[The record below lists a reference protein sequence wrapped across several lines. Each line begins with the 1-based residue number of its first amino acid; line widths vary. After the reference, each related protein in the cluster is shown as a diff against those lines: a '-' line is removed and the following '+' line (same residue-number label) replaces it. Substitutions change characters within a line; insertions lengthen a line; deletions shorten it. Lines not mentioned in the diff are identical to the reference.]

1 MPPNEEAPIPEGWM
15 SKEEKNESALSYTRQ
30 RDIHAVG
37 IVLLQ
42 MLMGIDVTEKFADVQ
57 DALRSPKT
65 NLMFHP
71 AHISPS
77 FRRHATNM
85 ILPSKKTHSSCLSL
99 LGDLAETSFRDS
111 VRTPSRA
118 IAPPPSAGLLTPTVM
133 VHEGSPDASSS
144 FYLHPPPRQQVSRW
158 KEDWEELEL
167 LGKGGFG
174 SVVKARNRID
184 DRIYASESLMRLES
198 KNERVAHLSLTHSP
212 VKKIRLKTL
221 SSDVKIFRE
230 VNALSRLSHRNIVRY
245 YTTWVEISDEPIS
258 SIASDDSSTE
268 SGIESGLTSVPNSDA
283 GERYLPTNG
292 GGLTIDF
299 GDLTGRRSLSS
310 KSSFPSIHFDSASS
324 PGTGESSGSDEEA
337 LENLFQPR
345 EKLPVTPPVPLKSR
359 TLYIQMEFVERQTLK
374 EAIVVADEVV

>member
-1 MPPNEEAPIPEGWM
+1 
-15 SKEEKNESALSYTRQ
+15 
-30 RDIHAVG
+30 
-37 IVLLQ
+37 
-42 MLMGIDVTEKFADVQ
+42 
-57 DALRSPKT
+57 
-65 NLMFHP
+65 
-71 AHISPS
+71 
-77 FRRHATNM
+77 
-85 ILPSKKTHSSCLSL
+85 
-99 LGDLAETSFRDS
+99 
-111 VRTPSRA
+111 
-118 IAPPPSAGLLTPTVM
+118 M

-184 DRIYASESLMRLES
+184 DRIYAI
-198 KNERVAHLSLTHSP
+198 
-212 VKKIRLKTL
+212 KKIRLKTL

-374 EAIVVADEVV
+374 EAIVVADEVEAKLMGVCIVGDFGLATSSLAAVDPSDVSPKAMVEDMTFEVGTRLYIAPEVQSRKRGPRNHTKADMYSLGIVFFEMNYTFSTGSERIRVIEDLRKPGIFFPSDWDISRHRQRE